1 MSWFKSDFSKSDW
14 EEHVEQQL
22 NLEQKE
28 QLVHVE
34 WLSQFPLKCLQL
46 LLQRGIYNKAR
57 KKNTWTENYSLE
69 KINKEIFKWNSYN
82 ISISKILIKSE
93 NYNKTNGKLAR
104 QDVWERNHKRNKKI
118 MTQNFVDYKRFLF
131 FVLCSAIERKLINR
145 KFHWLLKQ

>member
-34 WLSQFPLKCLQL
+34 WLSQFALKCLQL

-57 KKNTWTENYSLE
+57 NKNTWTENYSLE
-69 KINKEIFKWNSYN
+69 KINKEISNEILKIFQSPKYL
-82 ISISKILIKSE
+82 SK
-93 NYNKTNGKLAR
+93 A
-104 QDVWERNHKRNKKI
+104 KI
-118 MTQNFVDYKRFLF
+118 IT
-131 FVLCSAIERKLINR
+131 
-145 KFHWLLKQ
+145 KQMVN